1 MDNGKFQDFSAYTFK
16 DILKINQRLKWT
28 GKNLI

>member
-16 DILKINQRLKWT
+16 DILKNKSKIKMDR
-28 GKNLI
+28 KNLI